1 MARTLTAV
9 PNDQCVSGRVTP
21 PCSRGSMVSIGEA
34 SPTNDRR
41 SVEAAAADR
50 LLACLLHVVA
60 LVLALVLV
68 LVCWRC
74 ARPCH
79 VLRTVLKLETDGH
92 RGLFLTRWGYYSP
105 TPKTG
110 GGGPLACPTSPI
122 WPFSGRRA
130 TSLGLRSLAASNQP
144 TSQMAVLTT
153 ALATS
158 LS

>member
-9 PNDQCVSGRVTP
+9 PNDQCVYGRVTP

-110 GGGPLACPTSPI
+110 GGGPLACPTS
-122 WPFSGRRA
+122 
-130 TSLGLRSLAASNQP
+130 
-144 TSQMAVLTT
+144 QMAVLTT
-153 ALATS
+153 AFWRPVS